1 MSATGTG
8 LPRQVEIYCVL
19 AGSWQLP
26 GLGYGDFVLG
36 ATSGA
41 LPCNREVLPLAE
53 DVPGPKA
60 CSPCL
65 ENKEQIVFLPAISPL
80 PLPRAAQ
87 RWSEPCPGQQPGLG

>member
-26 GLGYGDFVLG
+26 GWAMGTLFWEPLP
-36 ATSGA
+36 GA
-41 LPCNREVLPLAE
+41 LPCKRGVLPLEGSGPSPE

-65 ENKEQIVFLPAISPL
+65 ETRS
-80 PLPRAAQ
+80 
-87 RWSEPCPGQQPGLG
+87 